1 MKSLVFTFG
10 YIENV
15 CIFAMLNIF
24 ITLTNASGACILMRA
39 FFMLV
44 LKISKYY
51 YTPVTNC
58 NGMSAFVRNVLSSGK
73 GGNTS
78 FYIVYA

>member
-10 YIENV
+10 NIENV

-39 FFMLV
+39 FLCLY
-44 LKISKYY
+44 LKYRGI
-51 YTPVTNC
+51 TIPPWQTVMEC
-58 NGMSAFVRNVLSSGK
+58 QHLLGMC
-73 GGNTS
+73 
-78 FYIVYA
+78 

>member
-10 YIENV
+10 NIENV

-44 LKISKYY
+44 LKI
-51 YTPVTNC
+51 
-58 NGMSAFVRNVLSSGK
+58 FEVLL
-73 GGNTS
+73 
-78 FYIVYA
+78 YPHVEL